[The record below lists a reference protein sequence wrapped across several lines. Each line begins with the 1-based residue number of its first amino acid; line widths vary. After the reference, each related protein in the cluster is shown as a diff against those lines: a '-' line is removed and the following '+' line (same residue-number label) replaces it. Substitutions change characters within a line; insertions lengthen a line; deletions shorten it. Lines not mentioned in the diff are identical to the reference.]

1 MINGPIHRDF
11 NLPGIDAAVNCKEGL
26 FDQAQMNL
34 GFKVFEE

>member
-1 MINGPIHRDF
+1 MGLSIGI
-11 NLPGIDAAVNCKEGL
+11 LTCLGIDAAVNCKEGL